1 MPRYEPMGYY
11 FDTGRILHT
20 NSMDYYVV
28 HVHLVDMLLSTRPF
42 VTTMCGLS
50 SSLAPL
56 LTLRFSTCV
65 PTEYLSH
72 GLIHEKLV
80 LISLCDAAE
89 TTRGMSAQSPIEVD
103 FALRFRRR
111 HSRHASLD
119 IRSIH
124 APINRRS

>member
-1 MPRYEPMGYY
+1 MGYY

-20 NSMDYYVV
+20 NNMDYYVV
-28 HVHLVDMLLSTRPF
+28 HVHLVDMLFSTRPF

-80 LISLCDAAE
+80 LVTLSNNCKHALFNGTIRLTFCLKRYFNE
-89 TTRGMSAQSPIEVD
+89 TQIGKN
-103 FALRFRRR
+103 
-111 HSRHASLD
+111 H
-119 IRSIH
+119 
-124 APINRRS
+124 